1 MYQRFLLQHQM
12 LPQRLVPDYGQTLS
26 YVLCNAAKLAIEE
39 LGRLDPLLY
48 ICHRTTD
55 ELEHDPLPTWVP
67 KWHRKQNLY
76 VDHFPLNY
84 NKFRAS
90 QEYEAV
96 VKPSGT
102 GSVESLTVDGFSLAN
117 VSDVTEAFSHND
129 LYAGDRLLSL
139 LESVQRLAAGV
150 IIMPGQVEHTLV
162 ASLDHRM
169 KPMSREHSVKG
180 YRALGRHL
188 AGKSTAFSFDGHED
202 NAEANAARAYHEALM
217 RWMRNRRFF
226 VTELGHIGT
235 APQVVQRGDQVTI
248 LYGSRMP
255 IILRPLRPLRQ
266 TGSFAVIGQAYVFAN
281 MLGEAV
287 DAHKKLGSKDVS
299 FTLA

>member
-12 LPQRLVPDYGQTLS
+12 LPQGLVPDYGQSLS

-39 LGRLDPLLY
+39 LRRLDPLLY

-67 KWHRKQNLY
+67 KWHRKQNLH

-84 NKFRAS
+84 SKFRAS
-90 QEYEAV
+90 QECEAV
-96 VKPSGT
+96 VKPSEI
-102 GSVESLTVDGFSLAN
+102 GSLENLTVDGFSLAN
-117 VSDVTEAFSHND
+117 VSNISGAFLQND
-129 LYAGDRLLSL
+129 LYDGNTLLSL
-139 LESVQRLAAGV
+139 LDSVQRLAAGV
-150 IIMPGQVEHTLV
+150 IAIPGQVEHTLV

-169 KPMSREHSVKG
+169 KPMSREQSMEG

-188 AGKSTAFSFDGHED
+188 AGKSPAFPLDGREN
-202 NAEANAARAYHEALM
+202 NAEANAAKAYHEALV

-226 VTELGHIGT
+226 VTKLGHIGI

-248 LYGSRMP
+248 LYGSGMP
-255 IILRPLRPLRQ
+255 IILRPLRQ
-266 TGSFAVIGQAYVFAN
+266 TGSFAVVGQAYVFAN

-287 DAHKKLGSKDVS
+287 DAHKKLGSKEIS

>member
-26 YVLCNAAKLAIEE
+26 YVLCNATKLAIEE
-39 LGRLDPLLY
+39 LRRLDPLLY

-90 QEYEAV
+90 QEYEAM
-96 VKPSGT
+96 VKPSGI
-102 GSVESLTVDGFSLAN
+102 GSLESLIVDGFSLAN
-117 VSDVTEAFSHND
+117 VSDVTEAFSQND
-129 LYAGDRLLSL
+129 LYAGDRLHSL

-150 IIMPGQVEHTLV
+150 TIMPGQVEHTLV

-169 KPMSREHSVKG
+169 KPMSREQSMKG

-188 AGKSTAFSFDGHED
+188 AGKSTALSFDGHED
-202 NAEANAARAYHEALM
+202 NAEVNAARAYHEALM

-248 LYGSRMP
+248 LYGSGMP
-255 IILRPLRPLRQ
+255 IILRPLRQ